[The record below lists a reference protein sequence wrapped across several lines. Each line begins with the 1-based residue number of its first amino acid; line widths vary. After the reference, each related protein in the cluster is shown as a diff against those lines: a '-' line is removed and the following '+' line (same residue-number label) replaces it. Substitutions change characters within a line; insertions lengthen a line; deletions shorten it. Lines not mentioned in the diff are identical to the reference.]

1 MRDSTHNIRKR
12 AARAEATWPGWAL
25 VPASM
30 QWYILWKWGMIVRT
44 IEKKIKFTIRKGFSW
59 SKLPENEIAFL
70 GSHSLALEG
79 MSQKLVNHK
88 ARGHPGN

>member
-1 MRDSTHNIRKR
+1 
-12 AARAEATWPGWAL
+12 
-25 VPASM
+25 
-30 QWYILWKWGMIVRT
+30 MIVRT